1 MSAPLRTDSAARRRP
16 ATVASAQVATTSV
29 LTVGV
34 IGAGRVG
41 ATLGAALAAAG
52 HRVVAASGAS
62 GASRARL
69 ALLLP
74 TVPRRSATEVARAAT
89 DLLLVAVP
97 DDALTEVVAALAAD
111 GALRPGQVIAHTSGA
126 HGLAVLAPASAAGAR
141 PLALHPAMTF
151 AGTPDDLGRLPG
163 ISYGVTA
170 PADLRP
176 LAARLVVDLGGVPEW
191 IAEADRPLY
200 HAALAHGANHLVTL
214 VNEAADRLRDA
225 GVGQPEKVLAPLL
238 RAALEN
244 ALRLGDDALTG
255 PVSRGDAGTVRR
267 HLAQLAAT
275 APESVEP
282 YLVLARRTADRAVAA
297 GRLRP
302 GDVAPLL
309 GVLDD
314 YRSGVAA

>member
-1 MSAPLRTDSAARRRP
+1 MSASLRTHPAARRRP
-16 ATVASAQVATTSV
+16 ASVPSVATTTV

-34 IGAGRVG
+34 VGAGRVG

-52 HRVVAASGAS
+52 HRVVASTGGS

-74 TVPRRSATEVARAAT
+74 TLAPRPAAEVARAAT
-89 DLLLVAVP
+89 DLLLIAVP
-97 DDALTEVVAALAAD
+97 DDALAGVVAGLAAD
-111 GALRPGQVIAHTSGA
+111 GALRPGQVVAHTSGA
-126 HGLAVLAPASAAGAR
+126 HGLSVLAPAVAAGAR
-141 PLALHPAMTF
+141 PLAVHPAMTF
-151 AGTPDDLGRLPG
+151 AGTPDDLGRLAG

-170 PADLRP
+170 PAELRP
-176 LAARLVVDLGGVPEW
+176 LAARLVTDLGGVPEW
-191 IAEADRPLY
+191 IAETDRPLY

-255 PVSRGDAGTVRR
+255 PVVRGDAGTVAR
-267 HLAQLAAT
+267 HLARLAAT
-275 APESVEP
+275 APESVGP
-282 YLVLARRTADRAVAA
+282 YLALARRTADRAVAA

-302 GDVAPLL
+302 AEAEPLF
-309 GVLDD
+309 GVLAHDQT
-314 YRSGVAA
+314 GVAA